1 MRLLSVFRPLIENFT
16 CCSSDWARNEPSL
29 GLGFAVIDS
38 QLLAPPF
45 SQLWRGKLSKSL
57 IFHLLVRCS
66 ICLVWPFFL
75 PVRKKQIQQQ
85 LWEAAPPDHEDFY
98 FLTPYWTESVH
109 HASGYHGQDE
119 IPQWKHKVSPRQA
132 GAREQGCWFLS
143 FSSRFAS
150 FPKWGYKS
158 VFRCSVFSDFEMLNL
173 FPPLTEIPGSE
184 TALHLSVLLKVGCQ
198 GLVTGFPKVPG

>member
-1 MRLLSVFRPLIENFT
+1 MNLLL
-16 CCSSDWARNEPSL
+16 AL
-29 GLGFAVIDS
+29 AL
-38 QLLAPPF
+38 QLLTL
-45 SQLWRGKLSKSL
+45 SSWLHLSHNCEGGSYLRVWSSTCLWGVQFAL
-57 IFHLLVRCS
+57 FDH
-66 ICLVWPFFL
+66 FFL

-85 LWEAAPPDHEDFY
+85 LWEAAPPDREDFY